1 MKIEWAPIKMPPRR
15 RLQTLATGLY
25 VYIVL
30 FLPFISVFLTIF
42 FLLYLSFMGR
52 AILLLYL
59 SFIYYD
65 HKKHFSNIYGNGWL
79 PLRNNFLT
87 KHMRDYFPIE
97 LVKTAELKPNR
108 NYILA
113 CFPHGVI
120 GTGVTNNMGNN
131 IGKWLQLYPGVRPK
145 IATLDMHFYIPFLR
159 EILRFWGLISC
170 SKESLIY
177 YLTKSNDPEHSHNKD
192 GFTSNAVALLVGGA
206 QESLDS
212 HPRNYVLTIKSR
224 QGFVKVAIRT
234 GSAIVPSFSFG
245 EVDIYDQVNNSSD
258 SCLRRFQLFVKE
270 LTGVSPLIVI
280 GRGFFQ
286 YNFGF
291 IPQRHQ
297 IVQVVGSPIEVKQ
310 TYNPDPQY
318 VNEIHQKVIEALEEM
333 FEKYK
338 HKYIQNAN
346 TVHLVIN

>member
-15 RLQTLATGLY
+15 RLQTLATSLY

-30 FLPFISVFLTIF
+30 FLPFMSTFLTLF
-42 FLLYLSFMGR
+42 FLFYLSFMGR
-52 AILLLYL
+52 AVLLLYL
-59 SFIYYD
+59 AFIYYD
-65 HKKHFSNIYGNGWL
+65 HTIHFSNIYGNGWL

-97 LVKTAELKPNR
+97 LIKTTELKPNR

-120 GTGVTNNMGNN
+120 GTGVTNNMGNS
-131 IGKWLQLYPGVRPK
+131 IGKWLKLFPGVRPK
-145 IATLDMHFYIPFLR
+145 IATLDMHFYVPFLR

-177 YLTKSNDPEHSHNKD
+177 YLTKSNDPDHSDNKD

-212 HPRNYVLTIKSR
+212 HPRHYVLTLKNR
-224 QGFVKVAIRT
+224 QGFVKIAIRT

-245 EVDIYDQVNNSSD
+245 EVDIYDQVNNPSD
-258 SCLRRFQLFVKE
+258 SWLRRFQLFIKE
-270 LTGVSPLIVI
+270 LTGVSPVIVI

-291 IPQRHQ
+291 IPHRRQ

-310 TYNPDPQY
+310 TFDPDPQY
-318 VNEIHQKVIEALEEM
+318 VDEIHQQVIKALKDM

-338 HKYIQNAN
+338 HKYIENADH
-346 TVHLVIN
+346 VHLVIN

>member
-30 FLPFISVFLTIF
+30 FLPFMSMFLTIF

-87 KHMRDYFPIE
+87 KHMREYFPIE

-120 GTGVTNNMGNN
+120 G
-131 IGKWLQLYPGVRPK
+131 PK
-145 IATLDMHFYIPFLR
+145 IATLDVHFYIPFLR

-177 YLTKSNDPEHSHNKD
+177 YLTKSNDPEHSDNKD

-212 HPRNYVLTIKSR
+212 HPRHYVLTIKSR

-258 SCLRRFQLFVKE
+258 SRLRRFQLFVKE

-310 TYNPDPQY
+310 TYDPDPQY
-318 VNEIHQKVIEALEEM
+318 VNEIHQKVIQALEEM

-338 HKYIQNAN
+338 HKYIENAN
-346 TVHLVIN
+346 KVHLIIN

>member
-30 FLPFISVFLTIF
+30 FLPFMSMFLTIF

-120 GTGVTNNMGNN
+120 G
-131 IGKWLQLYPGVRPK
+131 PK
-145 IATLDMHFYIPFLR
+145 IATLDVHFYIPFLR

-177 YLTKSNDPEHSHNKD
+177 YLTKSNDPEHSDNKD

-212 HPRNYVLTIKSR
+212 HPRHYALTIKSR

-258 SCLRRFQLFVKE
+258 SSLRRFQLFVKE

-310 TYNPDPQY
+310 THDPDPQY
-318 VNEIHQKVIEALEEM
+318 VNEIHQKVIQALEEM

-338 HKYIQNAN
+338 HKYIENAN
-346 TVHLVIN
+346 NVHLVIN

>member
-1 MKIEWAPIKMPPRR
+1 MGSHQDATPASFTNISYRFI
-15 RLQTLATGLY
+15 RLYCFIFTIY
-25 VYIVL
+25 VNVFNNI
-30 FLPFISVFLTIF
+30 FLVGCRYVIR
-42 FLLYLSFMGR
+42 R

-131 IGKWLQLYPGVRPK
+131 IGKWLQLFPGVRPK
-145 IATLDMHFYIPFLR
+145 IATLDVHFYIPFLR

-177 YLTKSNDPEHSHNKD
+177 YLTKSNDPEHSDNKD

-212 HPRNYVLTIKSR
+212 HPRHYVLTIKSR

-258 SCLRRFQLFVKE
+258 SRLRRFQLFVKE

-310 TYNPDPQY
+310 TYDPDPQY
-318 VNEIHQKVIEALEEM
+318 VNEIHQKVIQALEEM
-333 FEKYK
+333 FEKHK
-338 HKYIQNAN
+338 HKYIENAN
-346 TVHLVIN
+346 NVNLVIN